1 MQLSIVC
8 GGNMAE
14 KKKIPCRVCGK
25 LFEPCAY
32 CQSHAD
38 VFRWRNFACSRE
50 CATKYIN
57 DTIAYRES
65 LKTKDDVKGVA
76 DVESVETTS
85 DENISVEKTT
95 TTRKK
100 SNKRNSVNIVENDDV
115 VYTSETETL
124 ETE

>member
-1 MQLSIVC
+1 
-8 GGNMAE
+8 MAE

-65 LKTKDDVKGVA
+65 LKNKETGT
-76 DVESVETTS
+76 VENKVETIAEEVST
-85 DENISVEKTT
+85 EKTVV
-95 TTRKK
+95 TRKK
-100 SNKRNSVNIVENDDV
+100 TTKKTSTDIIENTV
-115 VYTSETETL
+115 ETENENK

>member
-1 MQLSIVC
+1 
-8 GGNMAE
+8 MAE

-50 CATKYIN
+50 GASKYIN
-57 DTIAYRES
+57 DTIVYRES
-65 LKTKDDVKGVA
+65 LKNKETETVKK
-76 DVESVETTS
+76 VEPVVSIA
-85 DENISVEKTT
+85 ENVSVEKTT

-100 SNKRNSVNIVENDDV
+100 TAKKISTDIENTVENGNENK
-115 VYTSETETL
+115 ETE
-124 ETE
+124 

>member
-1 MQLSIVC
+1 MIIHSLYFY
-8 GGNMAE
+8 GGNMAKE

-65 LKTKDDVKGVA
+65 LKNKETEIVKE
-76 DVESVETTS
+76 VESVVSAT
-85 DENISVEKTT
+85 ENVSVEKST

-100 SNKRNSVNIVENDDV
+100 STKKTSTDIIENTV
-115 VYTSETETL
+115 ETEN
-124 ETE
+124 ENNNE

>member
-1 MQLSIVC
+1 
-8 GGNMAE
+8 MAE

-25 LFEPCAY
+25 LFVPCAY
-32 CQSHAD
+32 CQEHAD

-57 DTIAYRES
+57 DTIGYRES
-65 LKTKDDVKGVA
+65 LKNKETETVKEVEHIVSATENVSVA
-76 DVESVETTS
+76 KS
-85 DENISVEKTT
+85 T

-100 SNKRNSVNIVENDDV
+100 TTKKTSTDIIENTV
-115 VYTSETETL
+115 ETENENK

>member
-1 MQLSIVC
+1 MYNC
-8 GGNMAE
+8 TTPFYGGNMAE

-65 LKTKDDVKGVA
+65 LKNKETETVKE
-76 DVESVETTS
+76 VEHIVSTT
-85 DENISVEKTT
+85 ENVSVEKST

-100 SNKRNSVNIVENDDV
+100 TAKKTSTDIIENTV
-115 VYTSETETL
+115 ETENENK

>member
-1 MQLSIVC
+1 
-8 GGNMAE
+8 MAE

-65 LKTKDDVKGVA
+65 LKNKETGT
-76 DVESVETTS
+76 VENKVETIAEEVST
-85 DENISVEKTT
+85 EKTVV
-95 TTRKK
+95 TRKK
-100 SNKRNSVNIVENDDV
+100 TNKKYSTDIIENTV
-115 VYTSETETL
+115 ETENENK

>member
-1 MQLSIVC
+1 MYNC
-8 GGNMAE
+8 TTPFYGGNMAE

-65 LKTKDDVKGVA
+65 LKNKETETVKE
-76 DVESVETTS
+76 VEPVVSAT
-85 DENISVEKTT
+85 ENVSVEKST

-100 SNKRNSVNIVENDDV
+100 TAKKTSTDIIENTV
-115 VYTSETETL
+115 ETENENK

>member
-1 MQLSIVC
+1 MQLSTIY
-8 GGNMAE
+8 GGSMAE

-65 LKTKDDVKGVA
+65 LKTKDDDKNVV
-76 DVESVETTS
+76 DVENADMASNEDTY
-85 DENISVEKTT
+85 VEKTI

>member
-1 MQLSIVC
+1 
-8 GGNMAE
+8 MAE

-32 CQSHAD
+32 CQLHDD

-57 DTIAYRES
+57 DTISYRKS
-65 LKTKDDVKGVA
+65 LKWEKEEVSSIDVKT
-76 DVESVETTS
+76 EQSVEEVLE
-85 DENISVEKTT
+85 DKPI

-100 SNKRNSVNIVENDDV
+100 ITKKYSTGNVDNKMEINK
-115 VYTSETETL
+115 TE
-124 ETE
+124 

>member
-1 MQLSIVC
+1 
-8 GGNMAE
+8 MAE

-65 LKTKDDVKGVA
+65 LKNKETGT
-76 DVESVETTS
+76 VENKVETIAEEAST
-85 DENISVEKTT
+85 EKTVV
-95 TTRKK
+95 TRKK
-100 SNKRNSVNIVENDDV
+100 TNKKYSTEIIENTV
-115 VYTSETETL
+115 ETENENK